1 MQANRKE
8 SLNIYSFYIHIL
20 LSIYYLPGSAVSS
33 EKEKCYI
40 VLTTADGLIRERDK
54 QSNDDNKRNK
64 QWVLRR
70 HKGSCLISS
79 IREDFPGEVLLEQN

>member
-8 SLNIYSFYIHIL
+8 SLNIYSFYIHR
-20 LSIYYLPGSAVSS
+20 LSIYYLPSSTVSS
-33 EKEKCYI
+33 EKEKYYI
-40 VLTTADGLIRERDK
+40 VLTTADSLIRETDK

-64 QWVLRR
+64 QWVLWR
-70 HKGSCLISS
+70 HKGRHLISS